1 MKHTTIRRSLIAMLS
16 VASLLAA
23 PSVMASILTVMSS
36 GQNQATISPAP
47 TAAYV
52 DFGALYVNGAMTL
65 DASTP
70 LFHFTTLEM
79 AEGSTL
85 SFSNLMA
92 GDTLQLIAS
101 EAVRIRGELQFA
113 PASNLSIEA
122 PLLELGSG
130 SVIRAPGGS
139 VPRVGG
145 RDSNGVRPII
155 EPGAGSALTLL
166 PGAFIDLSAAGT
178 GLPGQSIRLGEGGV
192 VQLADGSLH
201 PSAVIVTGGG
211 VVALR
216 APVSVPEPGTLAIL
230 LTGLAGWA
238 AVRRRPLC

>member
-92 GDTLQLIAS
+92 GDTL
-101 EAVRIRGELQFA
+101 
-113 PASNLSIEA
+113 
-122 PLLELGSG
+122 
-130 SVIRAPGGS
+130 
-139 VPRVGG
+139 RVGG